1 MRAWPLSPFLLLVAS
16 RGIFAQCP
24 DSPARFRELE
34 RSGQQAFQQRDFV
47 RAARDLRQAVCFAPA
62 NARAWHELGLA
73 EAASGDFRG
82 ADASLTKAEH
92 LAPRDMG
99 VLLSHAQAQLSLD
112 RPDLARDT
120 LHRAAHLQPAIPEAL
135 SRLYALLGRA
145 YVEHKQAESAIAAFL
160 RAKQTDP
167 LDVESLLLLATMEN
181 NQGAYADAVQDL
193 LPLLEGGLPATDAQ
207 KAAAAS
213 IAGLA
218 CKNQNRPD
226 DAIRWFEQATHLAR
240 TPTGYLALAEIYETS
255 GKLPEA
261 IKILHQARAA
271 IPDSGA
277 IAVALGRNL
286 INAGD
291 ALLAVD
297 VLNDVIL
304 QFPSELEA
312 RHWLA
317 EARMSL
323 GQGAAAIAA
332 LRELAQRAP
341 DYPMIDVTI
350 VQALLKQ
357 DPVDYESALRALE
370 RTEKSSPADPDI
382 YYLRGK
388 IYADQGRLEEAVAPL
403 RRAIELA
410 PAAAPS
416 YYQLG
421 LVYRKLGRDSDAAA
435 QFDRFT
441 FLKGSSQ

>member
-1 MRAWPLSPFLLLVAS
+1 
-16 RGIFAQCP
+16 
-24 DSPARFRELE
+24 
-34 RSGQQAFQQRDFV
+34 
-47 RAARDLRQAVCFAPA
+47 
-62 NARAWHELGLA
+62 
-73 EAASGDFRG
+73 
-82 ADASLTKAEH
+82 
-92 LAPRDMG
+92 
-99 VLLSHAQAQLSLD
+99 
-112 RPDLARDT
+112 
-120 LHRAAHLQPAIPEAL
+120 
-135 SRLYALLGRA
+135 
-145 YVEHKQAESAIAAFL
+145 
-160 RAKQTDP
+160 
-167 LDVESLLLLATMEN
+167 MEN
-181 NQGAYADAVQDL
+181 NQGAYEDAVQDL

-218 CKNQNRPD
+218 RKNQKRPD
-226 DAIRWFEQATHLAR
+226 DAIRWFEQATRLAR
-240 TPTGYLALAEIYETS
+240 TPTSYLALAEIYETS

-271 IPDSGA
+271 IPDSAA
-277 IAVALGRNL
+277 IAVALARNL
-286 INAGD
+286 ISAGD
-291 ALLAVD
+291 ALLAVG
-297 VLNDVIL
+297 VLNHLIV
-304 QFPSELEA
+304 QSPGELEA

-317 EARMSL
+317 EAQISL

-350 VQALLKQ
+350 VRALLKQ

-370 RTEKSSPADPDI
+370 RAEKSAPSDPDI

-403 RRAIELA
+403 RRAIELE